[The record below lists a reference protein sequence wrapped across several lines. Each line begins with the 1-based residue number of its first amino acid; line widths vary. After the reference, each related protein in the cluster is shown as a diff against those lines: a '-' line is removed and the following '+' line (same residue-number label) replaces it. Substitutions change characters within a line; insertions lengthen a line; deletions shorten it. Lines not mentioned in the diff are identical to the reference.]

1 MAHFKKPKLT
11 NQRLEQYAQYV
22 AANPLT
28 NKGQWRLLYPE
39 AKTLHVDLGC
49 GKGLWTTRAASSL
62 PEDLFI
68 GFDREPMCVSMGAEK
83 AGNQKLPNVFFA
95 LDSAQYVHNNFAE
108 GEIDVLHI
116 NFPTP
121 YPKKKEAH
129 NRIVEGTWLMNYR
142 ACLGETGVI
151 QLKTDSQPLFDFA
164 LEQLAHTGY
173 EILWQTRDLHNSSQ
187 KNEWLNKL
195 AYTTSAYEEKLIDRG
210 ALVYALCA
218 KPGPVPQNWEPKPAV
233 SLVDYLPE
241 DLESI
246 TYIPYGM
253 EGTVINM
260 RNRKRNAQEKAA
272 RHKKQETTDERV
284 AHHE

>member
-22 AANPLT
+22 AANPLN
-28 NKGQWRLLYPE
+28 NKGHWHDLYPE
-39 AKTLHVDLGC
+39 AKKIHVDLGC
-49 GKGLWTTRAASSL
+49 GKGLWTTRAASSMS
-62 PEDLFI
+62 EDLFI

-83 AGNQKLPNVFFA
+83 AGKQELRNAFFA

-129 NRIVEGTWLMNYR
+129 NRIVEGTWLANYR
-142 ACLGETGVI
+142 ECLGETGVI

-164 LEQLAHTGY
+164 LEQLNHTGY
-173 EILWQTRDLHNSSQ
+173 QIIWQTRDLHANQPQ
-187 KNEWLNKL
+187 KEEWLGAL
-195 AYTTSAYEEKLIDRG
+195 ANITSAYEEKLIQRG
-210 ALVYALCA
+210 AVVYALCA
-218 KPGPVPQNWEPKPAV
+218 KVGPLPENWEPKEPV

-260 RNRKRNAQEKAA
+260 RNRKRNAQERAA
-272 RHKKQETTDERV
+272 RHEKRQASLEQES
-284 AHHE
+284 